1 MGENEQGGMLRSVI
15 VVGLVAL
22 IAAVVIGGVVGMK
35 ASLRT
40 NTLMA
45 VDAGQNLLKL
55 KNDSIKDSATVLN
68 DDGLMSVSV
77 RDNGANDAT
86 LTLSPTSMPQGLYF
100 INEGFDRQSI
110 SGEHHDRWTF
120 SLDVK
125 ASDPANLKVYHFG
138 VEGSTENSGNLPAL
152 TNEWQHYEV
161 KGTRV
166 GQFGTAVIYFKNT
179 ATKPMTVDVKNVELH
194 RGW

>member
-1 MGENEQGGMLRSVI
+1 MGENEQGGMLRTVV
-15 VVGLVAL
+15 VVGLVAMVAL
-22 IAAVVIGGVVGMK
+22 IITLGVVGMK
-35 ASLRT
+35 ASLRS

-55 KNDSIKDSATVLN
+55 KNDSIEQSATVLN

-77 RDNGANDAT
+77 HDNGANNAT
-86 LTLSPTSMPQGLYF
+86 LTLSPTSRPQGLYF
-100 INEGFDRQSI
+100 GYDVVDSNYI
-110 SGEHHDRWTF
+110 SSKYNDRWTF

-125 ASDPANLKVYHFG
+125 ASDPSNLKLYRFG
-138 VEGSTENSGNLPAL
+138 LEGSTDNSAGQPAI
-152 TNEWQHYEV
+152 TNEWQHYEI
-161 KGTRV
+161 KGTRT
-166 GQFGTAVIYFKNT
+166 GQYGTAVIYFKNT

>member
-1 MGENEQGGMLRSVI
+1 MGENEQGGMLRTVV
-15 VVGLVAL
+15 VVGLVAMVAL
-22 IAAVVIGGVVGMK
+22 IITLGVVGMK
-35 ASLRT
+35 ASLRS

-45 VDAGQNLLKL
+45 TDAGQNLLKL
-55 KNDSIKDSATVLN
+55 KNDSIEQSAIVLN

-77 RDNGANDAT
+77 HDNGANNAT

-100 INEGFDRQSI
+100 LTGGYDRNNI
-110 SGEHHDRWTF
+110 SSEYKDRWTF

-125 ASDPANLKVYHFG
+125 ASDPSNLKIYRFG
-138 VEGSTENSGNLPAL
+138 LEGSTDNSADQPAI
-152 TNEWQHYEV
+152 TNEWQHYEI
-161 KGTRV
+161 KGTRIS
-166 GQFGTAVIYFKNT
+166 QFGTAVIYFKNT